1 MKTGSERSA
10 APGSYLDRS
19 RLPFPF
25 CPGCGHGR
33 ILEALDQAL
42 QVLGPDPSRVA
53 VVTDIGCVGLSDPYL
68 ITHTFHGLHGRA
80 LTYATGLKLADPE
93 LLVVVLA
100 GDGGAGIGGNH
111 ILHAARRDL
120 DLTLIVFNNFNF
132 GMTGGQHSPTTPP
145 GSLTTT
151 TPSGAR
157 EHPMDLCATVLV
169 NGASYAART
178 TAYDPNLVPYL
189 VNALRHPGFALV
201 DVWELCTAYFARRNR
216 VDARTL
222 TARMEALGLSSGRLE
237 PPRRPLLPPPSG
249 AASASAPPAPERLD
263 GTGAD
268 VRKVGLTGQAV
279 EPSYSSSLSSD
290 AVVILAGAAGQ
301 HIRSSAA
308 LLAQA
313 ATASG
318 LWARQEDDYPVTV
331 QSGHSISAVALR
343 PSPIPE
349 GKPVVYVV
357 LLAPEALRQ
366 RPWDWVDDPARLWF
380 YGDPEL
386 LDRIPPEVP
395 GVRHSMA
402 MARMRGRARR
412 NVGLAA
418 VAALCARHDLV
429 PADALK
435 DAALALLPRDRA
447 AEVLETL
454 EAAAD
459 LLAGGEAS

>member
-1 MKTGSERSA
+1 MNTGSGRSA

-80 LTYATGLKLADPE
+80 VTYATGLKLADPE

-145 GSLTTT
+145 GSLTAT

-157 EHPMDLCATVLV
+157 EHPLDLCATVLV

-178 TAYDPNLVPYL
+178 TAYDPELVPHL
-189 VNALRHPGFALV
+189 VGALRHPGFALV
-201 DVWELCTAYFARRNR
+201 DVWELCTAYFARRNQ

-222 TARMEALGLSSGRLE
+222 EARMEALGLASGRLD
-237 PPRRPLLPPPSG
+237 PPHRRPLPPPAGGASG
-249 AASASAPPAPERLD
+249 AAPPASQRRD

-268 VRKVGLTGQAV
+268 VREVGLTGRAT
-279 EPSYSSSLSSD
+279 EPSHSSPLASD

-301 HIRSSAA
+301 RIRSSAA
-308 LLAQA
+308 ILAQA
-313 ATASG
+313 ATTSG
-318 LWARQEDDYPVTV
+318 LWTRQEDDYPVTV

-343 PSPIPE
+343 PSPAPA
-349 GKPVVYVV
+349 GRPVVYVV

-366 RPWDWVDDPARLWF
+366 RPWDWVDDPAETWF

-386 LDRIPPEVP
+386 LDRIPREVP
-395 GVRHSMA
+395 GARHPLA
-402 MARMRGRARR
+402 VARMRGRARR
-412 NVGLAA
+412 QVGLAA
-418 VAALCARHDLV
+418 LAAVCARHDLV
-429 PADALK
+429 SADALK
-435 DAALALLPRDRA
+435 DAALTLLPRDRA
-447 AEVLETL
+447 EEALETL
-454 EAAAD
+454 ESAGH
-459 LLAGGEAS
+459 LLAGGEGS